1 MSLILDALRKAD
13 SERERGSVPGL
24 HAHPLP
30 ALAAEPAQASRKRA
44 WQWALAGLAVAGA
57 LAWYVAAR
65 DAGWAPAESP
75 PPKAVPGAGRASAP
89 TTTPTT
95 APTTTAATRA
105 AAALARGELPPAAE
119 PAPWPARESRGAAR
133 SAAEPATAE
142 PATAALAATAP
153 ATAEP
158 GRTAPAGTS
167 RATPAPTAGTPRPGA
182 QASVAP
188 AVASPS
194 ADARPPAE
202 AGVYAVE
209 QLPQHIRSQ
218 LPALSVTGAI
228 YSPNAADRTLIV
240 NGRLVREKQSLAAD
254 LSLEQIGQKSAVLS
268 FRGYRFELRF

>member
-75 PPKAVPGAGRASAP
+75 PPKAVPGSARAS
-89 TTTPTT
+89 

-105 AAALARGELPPAAE
+105 AAAGARGELPPAAE

-142 PATAALAATAP
+142 PATAP
-153 ATAEP
+153 ANAEP
-158 GRTAPAGTS
+158 GRTAP
-167 RATPAPTAGTPRPGA
+167 TAGAPRPGA

-194 ADARPPAE
+194 AAARPPAE

-240 NGRLVREKQSLAAD
+240 NGRLVREKQSLSAD